1 MRTLARALTTAE
13 SCLARKLRKIL
24 IYSAAFAQQSCNP
37 AGSTIMGAF
46 QSVPDDVLTGA
57 LTKCVLGHWP
67 GAKKPVL
74 RAVRTTCKDGRD
86 FIQRI
91 VADKNIFRSL
101 SLFFWSTQDNSGTI
115 ATEPREMRVSARHVE
130 AMGRVFG
137 AGCTALYASGRS
149 PERIAALEVF
159 VSRTRRLESLKLDN
173 AAVSVE
179 VLLRMC
185 RAVPRL
191 EKLRCPRFMETSDDT
206 IRAISEICPLL
217 REAHFSRL
225 GRDSGEY
232 SPVETWA
239 RLFPQL
245 QAFSLHG
252 GRWVGYE
259 PTRIDA
265 IHACALGSQAQS
277 LDLDAC
283 HITAEVMEAIVGTPL
298 GDRIEMLGFSDDFEQ
313 QDPTD
318 ISPAA
323 FLATAR
329 GFPKLT
335 DIHIPKG
342 STMGGPGFYVDLS
355 RATTILTTLEISD
368 DDATDAC
375 VAAACRHLRLTH
387 LALRGCGDLTSSVVE
402 SITGGQAAG
411 TLTILVIKHCA
422 ELAPNSLRAV
432 DVLRLVTGCPKIN
445 CFSWHCH
452 RELHEYAELD
462 EGPCKA
468 IVELLAGRVEDRDER
483 VDCYAGDWNELRI
496 EPGDD
501 IGSDEEDC
509 IFE

>member
-1 MRTLARALTTAE
+1 
-13 SCLARKLRKIL
+13 
-24 IYSAAFAQQSCNP
+24 
-37 AGSTIMGAF
+37 MGAF
-46 QSVPDDVLTGA
+46 QSIPDDVLTGA

-74 RAVRTTCKDGRD
+74 RAVRTTCKDGRE
-86 FIQRI
+86 I
-91 VADKNIFRSL
+91 VQPLIADKNIFRSL
-101 SLFFWSTQDNSGTI
+101 SLFFWSTQSNSATL

-130 AMGRVFG
+130 AVGRVFG

-159 VSRTRRLESLKLDN
+159 VSRTRRLRSLNLDN

-191 EKLRCPRFMETSDDT
+191 QKLRCPRFMETSDDT

-217 REAHFSRL
+217 GEAYFSHL
-225 GRDSGEY
+225 GRDSGEH

-245 QAFSLHG
+245 QDFSLFG
-252 GRWVGYE
+252 GRFVGYE
-259 PTRIDA
+259 PTRIEA
-265 IHACALGSQAQS
+265 IHECALISQAQS

-283 HITAEVMEAIVGTPL
+283 HITADVIEAIVGTPL
-298 GDRIEMLGFSDDFEQ
+298 GDRIQIMGFSDSYR
-313 QDPTD
+313 QDATD
-318 ISPAA
+318 IEPAA
-323 FLATAR
+323 FLAAAR
-329 GFPKLT
+329 GFPKLEEM
-335 DIHIPKG
+335 HIPKG

-368 DDATDAC
+368 VDTTDAC
-375 VAAACRHLRLTH
+375 VAAACRHLRLTE

-402 SITGGQAAG
+402 SITGGQTAG
-411 TLTILVIKHCA
+411 TLTRLVIKHCA
-422 ELAPNSLRAV
+422 EQAPNPLRAV
-432 DVLRLVTGCPKIN
+432 DVLRLVTGCPKID

-452 RELHEYAELD
+452 RALHEYAELD

-468 IVELLAGRVEDRDER
+468 IVELLAGRVEDVDER
-483 VDCYAGDWNELRI
+483 VDCYAGDWNEFRI
-496 EPGDD
+496 EEGDGDD
-501 IGSDEEDC
+501 SDMEDC